1 MPRRKAIPHHCFHQA
16 RDNEQIRDHLPRAIL
31 GFFATTCTEAAARRV
46 GVVPGGWCSGLAW
59 AARPGRNSGTI
70 RVKSYFLRR
79 LLLIPPTLVG
89 ITLLVFVITRFV
101 PGGPMERMLQ
111 EAARGAEQGGK
122 RSSTTNQAQGGLS
135 EEQLEEI
142 EEQFGLDQ
150 HVLAAYGQWLG
161 VLPREVRVS
170 KGEFSERGDEMIGGH
185 IDPAT
190 TAEIVLRG
198 DGRLA
203 RVTRRGDAVAGAVFA
218 ETGKPV
224 AGEGWK
230 LRYETPQDRKD
241 RYLRRNPGAPG
252 APEYAPRAVIY
263 QTRFSGLL
271 QGDMGRSTV
280 YNDPV
285 HEMIFS
291 RMPVAVYFGLLTAVI
306 TYAVCLPLGILKA
319 LKHRTFID
327 SSTSVLIF
335 LGYSIPGF
343 ALGAI
348 LLVHLGAR
356 MNLFPLF
363 GLTSPDFDQLGT
375 LGKIKD
381 LAHHTVLPLLCYL
394 IGSFAVLTMMTKNN
408 LMDNLAADYVR
419 TAVAKGAS
427 FRRAVFGHAFR
438 NSMIPVAT
446 SLGDLVTVFIGG
458 SMLIETV
465 FDIQGFGLLQYQSV
479 IARDVPV
486 IMGTLAIAAFLMLL
500 GHVISDFIVA
510 MVDPRIKFE

>member
-1 MPRRKAIPHHCFHQA
+1 
-16 RDNEQIRDHLPRAIL
+16 
-31 GFFATTCTEAAARRV
+31 
-46 GVVPGGWCSGLAW
+46 
-59 AARPGRNSGTI
+59 
-70 RVKSYFLRR
+70 VKSYFLRR
-79 LLLIPPTLVG
+79 LLLIPPTLLG
-89 ITLLVFVITRFV
+89 ITLLVFTITRFV

-122 RSSTTNQAQGGLS
+122 RTSSSQAQGGLS
-135 EEQLEEI
+135 EEQIEEL
-142 EEQFGLDQ
+142 EEQFGLNKP
-150 HVLAAYGQWLG
+150 VLIAYGQWLG
-161 VLPREVRVS
+161 AVPREVRIS
-170 KGEFSERGDEMIGGH
+170 KGEFVGRSDETIGGGA
-185 IDPAT
+185 DSEN
-190 TAEIVLRG
+190 TAEVVLRG
-198 DGRLA
+198 DGRLV
-203 RVTRRGDAVAGAVFA
+203 RVQRQEEAVVSAVFV
-218 ETGKPV
+218 ESGKPL
-224 AGEGWK
+224 AEEGWK
-230 LRYETPQDRKD
+230 IRYETGADRQARFKQ
-241 RYLRRNPGAPG
+241 RNPNSASLP
-252 APEYAPRAVIY
+252 AYPARAVIY

-271 QGDMGRSTV
+271 QGDLGRSTV

-285 HEMIFS
+285 DEMILS
-291 RMPVAVYFGLLTAVI
+291 RMPVAAYFGLLTALI
-306 TYAVCLPLGILKA
+306 TYAVCLPLGVLKA

-363 GLTSPDFDQLGT
+363 GLTSPDFDQLDT
-375 LGKIKD
+375 IGKVKD
-381 LAHHTVLPLLCYL
+381 LAHHTVLPLLCYVV
-394 IGSFAVLTMMTKNN
+394 GSFAMLTMMTKNN

-419 TAVAKGAS
+419 TAMAKGAS
-427 FRRAVFGHAFR
+427 FRKAVFGHAFR
-438 NSMIPVAT
+438 NSMIPIAT
-446 SLGDLVTVFIGG
+446 SLGDLVTIFIGG

-486 IMGTLAIAAFLMLL
+486 IMGTLTIAALLMLI